1 MNTQYNLVAASG
13 TAAMDRCIAAVLRP
27 RDYDP
32 EIVAADRAVLA
43 R

>member
-1 MNTQYNLVAASG
+1 MNTQLYLVAASG
-13 TAAMDRCIAAVLRP
+13 TAAMDRSIAAVFRP

-32 EIVAADRAVLA
+32 EIVAAHRAVLA